1 MECKPSKGEGN
12 PIRSIKGKNG
22 KRSVTRRYYGIPEQ
36 TQSFVALYDDMHRGM
51 HSIRQ
56 ARTNR
61 LKMEGNMAH
70 LTHPVN

>member
-1 MECKPSKGEGN
+1 
-12 PIRSIKGKNG
+12 
-22 KRSVTRRYYGIPEQ
+22 
-36 TQSFVALYDDMHRGM
+36 VALYDDMLRGM